1 MKLAAALFAP
11 TLFAIAAI
19 ATPAL
24 AQNGPIETRKAM
36 MKTVGANTKAG
47 GDMLKGATP
56 FDAAKAEAIFKA
68 MNDVAKGYAAQFPA
82 GTQTGGNTEAAPA
95 IWAKPAEFKAAVAK
109 FEKDTAMALA
119 AKPATQADF
128 GKQFGMVTAN
138 CKSCHEAFRIA
149 KN

>member
-1 MKLAAALFAP
+1 MKLAIALAAL
-11 TLFAIAAI
+11 AIAA
-19 ATPAL
+19 PAL
-24 AQNGPIETRKAM
+24 AQTGPIETRKAM
-36 MKTVGANTKAG
+36 MKTVGANTKTG
-47 GDMLKGATP
+47 GDMLKGAIP
-56 FDAAKAEAIFKA
+56 FDATKAEAVFKA

-82 GTQTGGNTEAAPA
+82 DSQTGGKTEAAPA

-109 FEKDTAMALA
+109 FEADTAAALA

>member
-1 MKLAAALFAP
+1 MKLATVLV
-11 TLFAIAAI
+11 AIAAI
-19 ATPAL
+19 AAPVL
-24 AQNGPIETRKAM
+24 AQTAAPTGPIETRKAM
-36 MKTVGANTKAG
+36 MKSVGASTKAG

-82 GTQTGGNTEAAPA
+82 GSQTGSNTEAAPA
-95 IWAKPAEFKAAVAK
+95 IWAKPAEFKAAVSR
-109 FEKDTAMALA
+109 FEADTAMALA